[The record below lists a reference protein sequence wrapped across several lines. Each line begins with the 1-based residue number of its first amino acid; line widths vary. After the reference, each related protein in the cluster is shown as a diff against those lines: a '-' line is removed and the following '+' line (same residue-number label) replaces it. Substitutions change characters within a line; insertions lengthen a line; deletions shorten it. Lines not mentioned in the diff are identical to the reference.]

1 MSFFET
7 LFSSV
12 LTSGEIIGLT
22 NELKMIYLYELYKK
36 EHRNILL
43 VTNTLYEA
51 NQYYQ
56 ILNKYTKK
64 FSLCKLIINSYPLII
79 YIISSNK

>member
-1 MSFFET
+1 MNVMSFFET

-56 ILNKYTKK
+56 ILNKYTKDVY
-64 FSLCKLIINSYPLII
+64 FSPWMTF
-79 YIISSNK
+79 